1 MNTTTSLKENG
12 VMDPLHII
20 TFLICPIKEVI
31 EQGLKTEKF
40 VMNFVTISSAVDRF
54 HDNGK

>member
-1 MNTTTSLKENG
+1 MASNQLSSNKSDSVSGKE
-12 VMDPLHII
+12 LSEI
-20 TFLICPIKEVI
+20 LSKEVI

-54 HDNGK
+54 HGNGK

>member
-1 MNTTTSLKENG
+1 
-12 VMDPLHII
+12 MDPLHII
-20 TFLICPIKEVI
+20 TFLICQIKEVI